1 MSNVA
6 GVIFT
11 DLPAVT
17 IPKLQALLDARP
29 EPFTDG
35 VVVSNKVIEGK
46 PRMVTVNLGAG
57 TGTFDTLDDT
67 TLRINVR
74 ALDESDAA
82 DLALMVR
89 AIFEAPA
96 PLGLRDGDPITACRI
111 SAGPVEVPN
120 DTDFFQW
127 YMVANVTRR
136 GIQFT

>member
-17 IPKLQALLDARP
+17 ISKLQSLLDSRA
-29 EPFTDG
+29 EPFTEG
-35 VVVSNKVIEGK
+35 VSVSNKAIEGET
-46 PRMVTVNLGAG
+46 RMVTVNLGTG
-57 TGTFDTLDDT
+57 TGTFNTLDDA

-74 ALDESDAA
+74 ALDEGDAA

-96 PLGLRDGDPITACRI
+96 PLGIRDGDPITACRV

-120 DTDFFQW
+120 DTKFFQW